1 MNNYDIIS
9 CLKKELDL
17 LTEQNDFLMREND
30 CLLLE
35 VSNYEKRLDKL
46 NKKYK
51 ELEEQ
56 NYPKKLAILQEEYI
70 KLQKRCGQKERL
82 VNNFACEITEYL
94 EECNSLTETARKFN
108 CSPEELYYCIP
119 EWDDCNERLYGL
131 DDYKFYKNKLEGR
144 CDELYMYDLK
154 KIDILKMRT
163 PEQNELDLIFTDYNN
178 NLGLYQL
185 ADKYNL
191 LIINLFRLL
200 KEYKLIEKESDANG
214 YDDFYR
220 EYISASIYNK
230 YDIDTD
236 LKLIDMYYD
245 AIK

>member
-1 MNNYDIIS
+1 
-9 CLKKELDL
+9 
-17 LTEQNDFLMREND
+17 
-30 CLLLE
+30 
-35 VSNYEKRLDKL
+35 
-46 NKKYK
+46 
-51 ELEEQ
+51 
-56 NYPKKLAILQEEYI
+56 
-70 KLQKRCGQKERL
+70 
-82 VNNFACEITEYL
+82 
-94 EECNSLTETARKFN
+94 
-108 CSPEELYYCIP
+108 
-119 EWDDCNERLYGL
+119 
-131 DDYKFYKNKLEGR
+131 
-144 CDELYMYDLK
+144 
-154 KIDILKMRT
+154 MRT

-220 EYISASIYNK
+220 EYISESIYNK